1 MATPA
6 AEIEIDIGRATL
18 AAVITE
24 FDRP

>member
-6 AEIEIDIGRATL
+6 DEIEIDIGRATL

-24 FDRP
+24 FD